1 MSSLMVCFS
10 VLLFFFKQKTAYEM
24 RISDW
29 SSDVCSSDLAL
40 HHVQQ
45 DARIA
50 LADAAYQRQADGCH
64 RGGGQADRDHA
75 LHRAGLRAGDRQRLL
90 ELAQHETGVMIERET
105 RTEEHTSELQSL
117 MRISYAVFCL
127 KQTKRHSPRHMIQS
141 DMC

>member
-90 ELAQHETGVMIERET
+90 ELAQHEKGVDRKRVVEGKSVTVRVDLGGSRSSKKT
-105 RTEEHTSELQSL
+105 NSEQKVSQLV
-117 MRISYAVFCL
+117 R
-127 KQTKRHSPRHMIQS
+127 
-141 DMC
+141 

>member
-90 ELAQHETGVMIERET
+90 ELAQPETGVMIERET
-105 RTEEHTSELQSL
+105 VFRRRDALGRTVPPRLAALVLQL
-117 MRISYAVFCL
+117 PDVRTHA
-127 KQTKRHSPRHMIQS
+127 
-141 DMC
+141 